1 MNAFFL
7 ILGPDKSLPMY
18 NMKWSEVK
26 SLSRVWLFVTPWTI
40 AYKAP
45 LSMEFSRQEYW
56 SGLPFPSP
64 GDLPNSGIEPGSPVL
79 QAYTLPWE
87 PPVLCYLYI
96 YKYSREWTIQQEKEK
111 RKKKK
116 NIKLPLF
123 AGDWIIYLAK
133 PIKQYKLSWNKILK

>member
-1 MNAFFL
+1 MQASVAVARGLSSCGSQALEHRFNGCGTWAL
-7 ILGPDKSLPMY
+7 LLHSL
-18 NMKWSEVK
+18 W
-26 SLSRVWLFVTPWTI
+26 
-40 AYKAP
+40 
-45 LSMEFSRQEYW
+45 
-56 SGLPFPSP
+56 
-64 GDLPNSGIEPGSPVL
+64 DLPNSGIEPGSPVL

-123 AGDWIIYLAK
+123 AGD
-133 PIKQYKLSWNKILK
+133 